1 MICNHWDIVAV
12 PFPFM
17 ERNALKRRPAL
28 VISTKEFNA
37 ANDHTILAMI
47 TASILE
53 KWPSDHLITKPKE
66 AGLNHDCFV
75 RMKVFTLPNVMIS
88 KIIGELSDEDREA
101 LIVKTRMT
109 FIRA

>member
-1 MICNHWDIVAV
+1 MICNHWDVVAV

-17 ERNALKRRPAL
+17 ERFALKRRPAL

-37 ANDHTILAMI
+37 SNDHTILAMI
-47 TASILE
+47 TASMLE
-53 KWPSDHLITKPKE
+53 IWPSDHPIAKPKE
-66 AGLNHDCFV
+66 AGLNHVCSV

-88 KIIGELSDEDREA
+88 KMIGELSDEDREA
-101 LIVKTRMT
+101 LIVKSRMI